1 MNKAQHWLHGSY
13 ITPTLKIGTGSMA
26 GHIRGDRN
34 RIADS
39 PALNI
44 TIKNKREI

>member
-1 MNKAQHWLHGSY
+1 MELKQHWLQAY
-13 ITPTLKIGTGSMA
+13 YLKPSLFIGKGNMA

-39 PALNI
+39 PAPNL
-44 TIKNKREI
+44 TIKNKRET

>member
-1 MNKAQHWLHGSY
+1 MN
-13 ITPTLKIGTGSMA
+13 TMPLKVKYDIGNGKGCMN

-39 PALNI
+39 PLHLSI
-44 TIKNKREI
+44 LTIRNKRET